1 MNILCKNRKKKLF
14 FPGGPLNTDWN
25 VYEHTSLNVPNSLYD
40 KNPYAKI
47 GRNSDFSKNENAKYG
62 MNSDYTFNENA
73 KIGGVGTGGGSVTDL
88 TGGEGKGFNLGNA
101 MDKASAWGKVAEVGV
116 QGAMTGAKNT
126 NQGMYDTSIGVSKET
141 SNDASNVSN
150 AYTAGSQMKLMSKT
164 GNFVNAKDLKTHKGW
179 KNILGSTA
187 SGAMAGAAAG
197 GGANP
202 YTAAAGAVIGLV
214 GSTVGE
220 IFGNRKR
227 KKQAEEMNR
236 LKTDADYAVDYYN
249 SKQAEQLQSANDN
262 AAHSMANQNRYS
274 VLGLMAK
281 GGRRNCLINTKRL

>member
-1 MNILCKNRKKKLF
+1 MVNILCNKRKRYF
-14 FPGGPLNTDWN
+14 FPGGETD
-25 VYEHTSLNVPNSLYD
+25 T
-40 KNPYAKI
+40 
-47 GRNSDFSKNENAKYG
+47 AKYENDLKLAPDLNKSLAG
-62 MNSDYTFNENA
+62 YQPVTATNTTQLQNSNGVMN
-73 KIGGVGTGGGSVTDL
+73 
-88 TGGEGKGFNLGNA
+88 NLGNA

-126 NQGMYDTSIGVSKET
+126 NQGMHDTSIGVSKET

-179 KNILGSTA
+179 KNILGSTV
-187 SGAMAGAAAG
+187 SGAAAGAAG

-202 YTAAAGAVIGLV
+202 YTAAAGAIIGLV
-214 GSTVGE
+214 SSSVGE

-236 LKTDADYAVDYYN
+236 LKTEADYAVDYYN